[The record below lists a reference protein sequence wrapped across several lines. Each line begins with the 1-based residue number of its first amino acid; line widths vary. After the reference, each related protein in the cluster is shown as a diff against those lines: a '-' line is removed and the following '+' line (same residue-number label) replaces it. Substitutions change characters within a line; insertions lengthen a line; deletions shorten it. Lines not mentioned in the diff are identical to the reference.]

1 MSEEVIVAI
10 GSANDCDILVEK
22 FSKSESLSFADFARE
37 WKASHFELIFW
48 YVEFEHPTIISL
60 FLRVF

>member
-1 MSEEVIVAI
+1 MFEI
-10 GSANDCDILVEK
+10 ANDCEILVEQ
-22 FSKSESLSFADFARE
+22 FSKSECLSFADFVRE
-37 WKASHFELIFW
+37 WKASHFESIFW